1 MATFDRAAFL
11 NAATDLLETMA
22 PSGALGLGLVPIREL
37 TAKQRLDAV
46 ELAKQRDGEGNVIE
60 DEEGNAQIDNAMYTA
75 ALIQMSVLDPATCE
89 WDGEQ
94 PVPGTGSLLL
104 KPADVVTLA
113 TKGRES
119 LQPLARQITVLSGIS
134 KEFLFRLRE
143 KLDGEQR
150 DAETGAGA
158 DRGPADSGGTTDG
171 GDGAPVGDEP
181 PATGDE
187 QPRVHAGAGARPRRK
202 SAA

>member
-1 MATFDRAAFL
+1 MAAFDRAAFL
-11 NAATDLLETMA
+11 SAATELLETMA

-46 ELAKQRDGEGNVIE
+46 ELAKMRDGEGNVIE
-60 DEEGNAQIDNAMYTA
+60 DAEGNAQIDNAMYTA

-158 DRGPADSGGTTDG
+158 DRLAADSGGATDG
-171 GDGAPVGDEP
+171 SDGAAMGDGPTA
-181 PATGDE
+181 AGDE
-187 QPRVHAGAGARPRRK
+187 QPGLHDGTRPRTRRK

>member
-1 MATFDRAAFL
+1 MTTFDRAAFL
-11 NAATDLLETMA
+11 SAATELLETMA

-46 ELAKQRDGEGNVIE
+46 ELAKMRDGEGNVIE
-60 DEEGNAQIDNAMYTA
+60 DAEGNAQIDNAMYTA

-104 KPADVVTLA
+104 KPADVVVLA
-113 TKGRES
+113 SKGRES
-119 LQPLARQITVLSGIS
+119 LQPLARQITTLSGIS

-143 KLDGEQR
+143 ELDGKQR
-150 DAETGAGA
+150 DAEASAGV
-158 DRGPADSGGTTDG
+158 DRRAADSGGAADS
-171 GDGAPVGDEP
+171 GDGADVVDEP
-181 PATGDE
+181 TAPGDE
-187 QPRVHAGAGARPRRK
+187 QPRVYDGARTRTRHK

>member
-1 MATFDRAAFL
+1 MTIDRAAFL
-11 NAATDLLETMA
+11 SAATDLLETMA

-46 ELAKQRDGEGNVIE
+46 ELAKIRDGDGNVIE
-60 DEEGNAQIDNAMYTA
+60 DAEGNAQIDNAMYTA
-75 ALIQMSVLDPATCE
+75 ALIQMSVLDPATCQ

-94 PVPGTGSLLL
+94 PIPGTGTLLL

-143 KLDGEQR
+143 ELDSQQR
-150 DAETGAGA
+150 DADAGDGT
-158 DRGPADSGGTTDG
+158 DRGSADSGGATDSNIG
-171 GDGAPVGDEP
+171 AAVGDG
-181 PATGDE
+181 PAAAGDE
-187 QPRVHAGAGARPRRK
+187 QPRVHDGTRPRTRHK